1 MNSYTHF
8 TNFCGLLQL
17 YVRDWILRRT
27 FLRTLVLR
35 DRRSHPF
42 NRVHTGVF
50 PSVHILVVVFV
61 LADCQIRAYEYMAVL
76 LLHRYVSG
84 SLGHVNMYIA
94 LRLDVDG
101 QKARNF
107 IAFCAGPEGWVAKE
121 SVMQLYWY
129 FFFFVID
136 WEAVRNCRGRIEWM
150 SNPGDNYDD
159 PLSR

>member
-1 MNSYTHF
+1 M
-8 TNFCGLLQL
+8 
-17 YVRDWILRRT
+17 
-27 FLRTLVLR
+27 
-35 DRRSHPF
+35 
-42 NRVHTGVF
+42 HTGVF

-107 IAFCAGPEGWVAKE
+107 IAFCAGPEG
-121 SVMQLYWY
+121 
-129 FFFFVID
+129 
-136 WEAVRNCRGRIEWM
+136 
-150 SNPGDNYDD
+150 
-159 PLSR
+159 